1 VTPKAIGME
10 EKTKFLLFLV
20 SSATSLLI
28 ATGNPNCEIE
38 INKLNVGIIS
48 IYVGYK
54 LAKDKYQ
61 KPSSKLTEHEKEQ
74 AFENAKAEYLEF
86 FHKQYD
92 PPCESA
98 FALYKAESEREIRE
112 LKLTIRNLQEQL
124 RKEREK

>member
-1 VTPKAIGME
+1 MNSQYWVVFIMIVI
-10 EKTKFLLFLV
+10 F
-20 SSATSLLI
+20 
-28 ATGNPNCEIE
+28 
-38 INKLNVGIIS
+38 GIIS

-61 KPSSKLTEHEKEQ
+61 KPSSQLTENEKEQ
-74 AFENAKAEYLEF
+74 AFEDAKAEYLEF

-92 PPCESA
+92 PSCESA

-124 RKEREK
+124 RKEREKQ

>member
-1 VTPKAIGME
+1 MNSQFWVVFIMCAIY
-10 EKTKFLLFLV
+10 
-20 SSATSLLI
+20 
-28 ATGNPNCEIE
+28 
-38 INKLNVGIIS
+38 GIVS

-61 KPSSKLTEHEKEQ
+61 KPSSQLTENEKEQ
-74 AFENAKAEYLEF
+74 AFEDAKAEYLKF

-92 PPCESA
+92 PSCESA

-124 RKEREK
+124 RKEREKQ